1 MWDRMVQEF
10 HSDSGAA
17 IGGTIAWGTDDCILF
32 INPASTLDEDTN
44 FKRDTDNAKLSILWQ
59 AEATASITATGS
71 AGIVD
76 AHDLDIALA
85 VSGTISSSDY
95 NGIRGTTTITWTG
108 TLNADVTGQNGTG
121 AINGNFVNAW
131 TGTIAR
137 GIGLMGSSQVVAA
150 GTTTEAIGCAT
161 AVIMAHPGGTI
172 TDAIGFQSA
181 IINAAGTITNAY
193 GIKLPN
199 ITAGGTL
206 NYAIETGTWLVG
218 FGDDVTCTADLTVDQ
233 DATFNGDATMA
244 SGADLILWWN
254 VLGNK
259 GDDLT
264 SAGDMDFTGT
274 GGNFRNISGTTTI
287 NGMTDSIQSG
297 TIVALRANGSWGTTI
312 NHNASPWAWYDNFL
326 LDGAVDKTL
335 EIGDSLIV
343 VKDATSWTQIAPI
356 KRSDSIYTTP
366 WTTGNIAVGTKKV
379 WADATS
385 GNIVLTLPPVAEWI
399 AEEITVMKIDAWSN
413 TVTVDGN
420 GSETINWAANFVLAS
435 TYSYCTVSNDS
446 GECFILGYR

>member
-1 MWDRMVQEF
+1 MPYRPPDTW
-10 HSDSGAA
+10 AA
-17 IGGTIAWGTDDCILF
+17 IGWNITWGTDDCILY
-32 INPASTLDEDTN
+32 INPAWVLDQDTN
-44 FKRDTDNAKLSILWQ
+44 FKWDTDNAKLSITGQ

-121 AINGNFVNAW
+121 AVNGNFVNAW

-172 TDAIGFQSA
+172 TDAIGFQPA

-199 ITAGGTL
+199 ITAGATL
-206 NYAIETGTWLVG
+206 NYAIETGTWLVE

-233 DATFNGDATMA
+233 DALFNGDATIA
-244 SGADLILWWN
+244 SGGNLILWWN

-259 GDDLT
+259 GANLA
-264 SAGDMDFTGT
+264 SAADMDFTGT
-274 GGNFRNISGTTTI
+274 GGNFRNVTGTTGVD
-287 NGMTDSIQSG
+287 GMTDSIQSG
-297 TIVALRANGSWGTTI
+297 TQIVLRANDANGFRILHSATPSAGYDPFVLEGNHDQYLAQGDTI
-312 NHNASPWAWYDNFL
+312 HL
-326 LDGAVDKTL
+326 
-335 EIGDSLIV
+335 
-343 VKDATSWTQIAPI
+343 VKDATSRTQTAPI
-356 KRSDSIYTTP
+356 QRSNNDVENYTSVDTIIIGTRFAKCNATSAPFTITTP
-366 WTTGNIAVGTKKV
+366 LAADLEGQTIQIMKVDASANAVT
-379 WADATS
+379 
-385 GNIVLTLPPVAEWI
+385 I
-399 AEEITVMKIDAWSN
+399 
-413 TVTVDGN
+413 DGN
-420 GSETINWAANFVLAS
+420 GAETINGSATQTLSAQYDFMNVVSDGANW
-435 TYSYCTVSNDS
+435 
-446 GECFILGYR
+446 FITWQ